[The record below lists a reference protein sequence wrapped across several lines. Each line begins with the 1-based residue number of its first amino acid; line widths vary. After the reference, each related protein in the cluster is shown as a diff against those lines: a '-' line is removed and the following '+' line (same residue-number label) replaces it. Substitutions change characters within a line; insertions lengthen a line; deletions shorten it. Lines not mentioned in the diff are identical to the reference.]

1 MNIEQRL
8 EALTQS
14 LELVASLQKENERRI
29 GIMAER
35 HNELVTAMTRLAMTA
50 SDHEERIRELERR

>member
-1 MNIEQRL
+1 L